1 MNPGTRLGPYE
12 IVAPIGAGG
21 MGEVYR
27 ARDTRLNRDVAV
39 KVLPAHL
46 KNDPALRARFDREA
60 KAISSLNHS
69 HICQLYDV
77 GSENGVDYLVLEFL
91 EGETLEHRLQRGP
104 LPPRQAL
111 EYGIEVAEALDRA
124 HHQGIVHRDLKP
136 GNVMLTKAGAKL
148 MDFGLAKPPA
158 ALAATAGSDTPT
170 LASVSRPLT
179 VEGAIIGTYQYM
191 APEQLQGQDADAR
204 SDIFAFGSVLYEM
217 AAGRR
222 AFSGKSAISV
232 MSAILERDP
241 EPLTRLQP
249 LAPPALDHVI
259 QRALEK
265 DPEKR
270 WQSAAD
276 LAAELRW
283 ILQQGS
289 QAAAPAF
296 AAPRR
301 KITRHLG
308 WAVAAIFAVALL
320 VLLFSKGRTPEAA
333 PSEVSFSIA
342 PGQIFQDPSVPVPMA
357 VSPDGRA
364 LAYLGADASGRQ
376 RIYLRSLDRINPVA
390 LTGTEGAGVFF
401 WSPDSRY
408 IAFFVAQ
415 KLKRIGLSNSSPEDL
430 CALKTRPPAEASW
443 GPGNVMLL
451 AFFETGTPLQ
461 ELSLSD
467 CSLTPALKMNDAA
480 GERRQRHPQFLPDGS
495 HFLFSTYAIDPQ
507 VGRKIAIY
515 VGRLGST
522 ERQLLVRDGWQPTFI
537 EPGYLLFAREGR
549 LFAQEFNARTL
560 KLSGEPVPA
569 LDQRLAFVHGAIN
582 TAYSASANGTIAFE
596 PDPTTNQP
604 LAWLDRSGKVLGRI
618 PAQGNYDEVAISPD
632 GTRIAAQWDDVEN
645 HEKDLWLYDLQ
656 RQSWSRLT
664 FNPTVM
670 NGIAWSPDSKR
681 IAFAGQIHGFRE
693 IFIKQVDSADPE
705 QVFLPGLPPKNPTD
719 WSRDGKL
726 LVFDGLGETSSGDL
740 FGVPL
745 AGGKPYAIAATPAN
759 EIFGA
764 FSPDSRW
771 VAYMSDQTGRVEIF
785 VRSVDG
791 TGNTIQVSS
800 GGGSLPRWNPKGKE
814 LFYLGPGNT
823 MMAVDVQTSP
833 TFRAGIPHALF
844 TIPGFN
850 QYAVDPSGTRF
861 LISYIGADAQN
872 ISLTVTTNWHPPA
885 GH

>member
-1 MNPGTRLGPYE
+1 VNPGTRLGPYE
-12 IVAPIGAGG
+12 ILAPVGAGG

-46 KNDPALRARFDREA
+46 KSDPALRARFDREA
-60 KAISSLNHS
+60 KSISSLNHS

-77 GSENGVDYLVLEFL
+77 GSQDGVDYLVLEFL

-104 LPPRQAL
+104 LPARQAL
-111 EYGIEVAEALDRA
+111 EYGIEIAEALDRA

-136 GNVMLTKAGAKL
+136 GNVMLTKTGAKL

-158 ALAATAGSDTPT
+158 TLAAAAGSDTPT
-170 LASVSRPLT
+170 LASVSKPLT

-222 AFSGKSAISV
+222 AFAGKSAVGV

-241 EPLTRLQP
+241 EPLSKLQA
-249 LAPPALDHVI
+249 LFPPALDHVI

-296 AAPRR
+296 ASPRR
-301 KITRHLG
+301 KIMRHLG
-308 WAVAAIFAVALL
+308 WAVAAIFAIALL
-320 VLLFSKGRTPEAA
+320 FALFTKGSGSNVTQGQ
-333 PSEVSFSIA
+333 VSFSIA

-357 VSPDGRA
+357 VSPDGRT
-364 LAYLGADASGRQ
+364 LAYAGSDSSGHQ
-376 RIYLRSLDRINPVA
+376 HIYLRSLDRITPTA

-408 IAFFVAQ
+408 IGFFVGQ
-415 KLKRIGLSNSSPEDL
+415 KLKRIGLSNSSPEEL
-430 CALKTRPPAEASW
+430 CTLKSRQPAEASW
-443 GPGNVMLL
+443 GLGNVLLL

-461 ELSLSD
+461 QLSLSD
-467 CSLTPALKMNDAA
+467 CSLTPALKMNDAE
-480 GERRQRHPQFLPDGS
+480 GERRHRHPQFLPDGS
-495 HFLFSTYAIDPQ
+495 HFLFNTFAIDPQ
-507 VGRKIAIY
+507 VGPKTAIY
-515 VGRLGST
+515 VGHLGST
-522 ERQLLVRDGWQPTFI
+522 ERQLLVRDGWQPSFI

-549 LFAQEFNARTL
+549 LFAQEFNPRTL
-560 KLSGEPVPA
+560 KISGEPAPA
-569 LDQRLAFVHGAIN
+569 LDQRLAFVHSATR
-582 TAYSASANGTIAFE
+582 TAYSATANGTVAFE
-596 PDPTTNQP
+596 SDPNSNQP

-618 PAQGNYDEVAISPD
+618 PAQGDYDEVAISPD
-632 GTRIAAQWDDVEN
+632 GSRIAAQWVDEEN

-681 IAFAGQIHGFRE
+681 IAFSGQFHGFRE

-705 QVFLPGLPPKNPTD
+705 QPFLPGLPPKNPTD

-726 LVFDGLGETSSGDL
+726 LVYDGLGETSAGDL
-740 FGVPL
+740 MGVPL
-745 AGGKPYAIAATPAN
+745 AGGKPYPIAASPAN
-759 EIFGA
+759 ESFGA

-771 VAYMSDQTGRVEIF
+771 VAYMSDQTGRVEVF

-850 QYAVDPSGTRF
+850 QYGVDPSGNRF
-861 LISYIGADAQN
+861 LISYISADAQD
-872 ISLTVTTNWHPPA
+872 IRLTVTTNWRPPA